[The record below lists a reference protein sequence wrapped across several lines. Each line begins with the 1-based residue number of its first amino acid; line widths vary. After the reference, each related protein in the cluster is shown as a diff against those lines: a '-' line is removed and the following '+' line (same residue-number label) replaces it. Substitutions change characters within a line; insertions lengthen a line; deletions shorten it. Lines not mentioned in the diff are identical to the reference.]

1 LSESTIQD
9 HVSTHTDHCSSSG
22 KVRFLGLSEF
32 GVDTLQRASKIHQ
45 ISAYQ
50 VEYSPFSLDIEK
62 TELGLL
68 RACRELGT
76 DIVAYSPLGRG
87 ILTGQIKSVDD
98 FDEQD
103 FRESIPRF
111 SKENFPKNI
120 ELVNRLKSMA
130 GGKDCTSWQLTL
142 AWMM

>member
-1 LSESTIQD
+1 
-9 HVSTHTDHCSSSG
+9 
-22 KVRFLGLSEF
+22 VRFLGLSEF

-62 TELGLL
+62 PEVGLL
-68 RACRELGT
+68 RACRELGI

-87 ILTGQIKSVDD
+87 ILTGRINSVDD

-103 FRESIPRF
+103 CGESIPRS

-120 ELVNRLKSMA
+120 ELVNRLKSMV
-130 GGKDCTSWQLTL
+130 GGEDCTSWQLTL